1 MSMLFDMLNTE
12 RLRPQ
17 DVVVACK
24 LFAYETRKV
33 RWTYARLSLEVGL
46 SSGEAHNA
54 VDRLRAAQ
62 VVGLSGE
69 VARRSLR
76 ELLVSA
82 VPLVYYG
89 VRGSVVAGIPTAAS
103 APVLE
108 GAGFTRPQFPTVWRS
123 GEADRGSLVSGESLA
138 PVHESAPTASS
149 GDPLVYELLALVD
162 VLRAS
167 PSPKDRALAAS
178 RIEKIVMRS

>member
-1 MSMLFDMLNTE
+1 MLNPD

-17 DVVVACK
+17 DVVVVCK

-33 RWTYARLSLEVGL
+33 RWTYARLSLDVGL
-46 SSGEAHNA
+46 SAGEVHNA
-54 VDRLRAAQ
+54 VDRLRSAQ

-69 VARRSLR
+69 VVRRSLR

-89 VRGSVVAGIPTAAS
+89 VRGSVVLGLPTAAS
-103 APVLE
+103 APVL
-108 GAGFTRPQFPTVWRS
+108 ASVGFARPQFPTVWRTS
-123 GEADRGSLVSGESLA
+123 EADRASVSGESLA
-138 PVHESAPTASS
+138 PVHESAPKASS

-162 VLRAS
+162 VLRTS
-167 PSPKDRALAAS
+167 PGRRDRDLAVA
-178 RIEKIVMRS
+178 RIEKVVVRE